1 MTTPHPIAL
10 RGFTPFE
17 RSTFESFFRLAARRQ
32 PGYQLVEDP
41 ASSALIVANA
51 DSAAVMRELTTRK
64 PTQHVLL
71 IGASDAG
78 TGWVLLSRPIKLMGV
93 LTAIDQMLS
102 PRPADAASSTQ
113 TQAQAF
119 KPERT
124 VTLPLP
130 TAKRAPEPEPE
141 APADDG
147 ILVVD
152 DSDTALHFMQNLL
165 RRVGFQAELVRSG
178 EEALD
183 ALSKRPYKFVFLD
196 VTMKGMDGYQTCR
209 AIKQRKY
216 PDSPAPVIVMLTS
229 RSGTLDKMRGTLAG
243 ADAYMVKPLE
253 ERELIN
259 ILAKYDRSVQRG
271 YQATRMTP
279 L

>member
-1 MTTPHPIAL
+1 MSTPHPIAL
-10 RGFTPFE
+10 LGFTPFE

-41 ASSALIVANA
+41 AASALIVANA
-51 DSAAVMRELTTRK
+51 DSAAVMRELTARK

-78 TGWVLLSRPIKLMGV
+78 TGWALLPRPIKLMSV

-102 PRPADAASSTQ
+102 PRPADAASFTQ
-113 TQAQAF
+113 TQPF

-130 TAKRAPEPEPE
+130 AVKRAPDPQPE
-141 APADDG
+141 APPDDG

-178 EEALD
+178 EEAID

-196 VTMKGMDGYQTCR
+196 ITMKGMDGYQTCR

-216 PDSPAPVIVMLTS
+216 PDGRAPVIVMLTS

>member
-1 MTTPHPIAL
+1 MTTPHSIAL
-10 RGFTPFE
+10 LGFTPFE

-32 PGYQLVEDP
+32 PGYQLVEDT
-41 ASSALIVANA
+41 AASALIVANA
-51 DSAAVMRELTTRK
+51 DSAAVMRELTARK

-78 TGWVLLSRPIKLMGV
+78 TGWTLLSRPIKLMGV

-102 PRPADAASSTQ
+102 PRPTDAASFTQ
-113 TQAQAF
+113 TQAF

-130 TAKRAPEPEPE
+130 AVKRAPEPEPE
-141 APADDG
+141 APPDDG

-165 RRVGFQAELVRSG
+165 RRVGFQAEMVRSG

-216 PDSPAPVIVMLTS
+216 PDGPAPVIVMLTS

-271 YQATRMTP
+271 YQSTRMTP